1 MIISDR
7 LIIIMLLSLVLEPV
21 TWTRRRR
28 LIYEN
33 GI

>member
-21 TWTRRRR
+21 MWTRRRR
-28 LIYEN
+28 LI
-33 GI
+33 

>member
-7 LIIIMLLSLVLEPV
+7 LIVIMLLSLVLEPV
-21 TWTRRRR
+21 TWTRRSQ

>member
-21 TWTRRRR
+21 TWTRHRQAG
-28 LIYEN
+28 E
-33 GI
+33 